1 MLDKYYLE
9 TDPGCII
16 IDTTWLCNLKCHMCH
31 QDSPAFKVPEK
42 PHISIE
48 LVERMLP
55 LIRTTASVNML
66 GAGEP
71 LMHPK
76 IYEILTMIKTEAPDT
91 RVTIISNGTL
101 LTKRNI
107 AKLIDTGLDVISVS
121 MDGPDLERGHQDSEV
136 TYANLRA
143 LAAEKKRQ
151 GVNHPDI
158 SIGFVI
164 GKDNEDAL
172 IPVLNFGIELGING
186 IVVEPL
192 RIVEPNP
199 KWDDYILANNI
210 YDHKETVG
218 PILMQARELAQS
230 HGINID
236 TPYIVGV

>member
-1 MLDKYYLE
+1 
-9 TDPGCII
+9 
-16 IDTTWLCNLKCHMCH
+16 MCH
-31 QDSPAFKVPEK
+31 QDSPTFKVPENRTSQLM
-42 PHISIE
+42 HISID
-48 LVERMLP
+48 LVERMMP

-66 GAGEP
+66 GTGER

-76 IYEILTMIKTEAPDT
+76 LYEILTMIKSEAPDT
-91 RVTIISNGTL
+91 CVTIISNGTL

-107 AKLIDTGLDVISVS
+107 VKLIDTGLDIISVS

-151 GVNHPDI
+151 RVDHPDI
-158 SIGFVI
+158 RIGFVI

-172 IPVLNFGIELGING
+172 IPALNFGIELGIDKMA
-186 IVVEPL
+186 VEPL

-210 YDHKETVG
+210 YDHTETVG
-218 PILMQARELAQS
+218 PILMQARELAQAN
-230 HGINID
+230 GIKID
-236 TPYIVGV
+236 TPYIVSV